1 MAVPP
6 QEADQADFCLPA
18 ISVGTQVDLL
28 LFDRAPQPLHQDA
41 VVATILPRPGD
52 LDPLSL

>member
-6 QEADQADFCLPA
+6 QEAGQADFCLPA
-18 ISVGTQVDLL
+18 I
-28 LFDRAPQPLHQDA
+28 DA